1 MSGRGAYYKA
11 KYGGGRGGGGRG
23 GTGRDEVRE
32 QTVFTAGASRRSAD
46 ATALMELLRR
56 IDGKQYGAYKDLY
69 DTVYHVSTPVTH
81 SIEVVH
87 VQSDPFAPPSR
98 LVVRVP
104 LSVTSFPPELHS
116 NSIRTIALCDFLQR
130 SFVSTI
136 RSMHADFREG
146 GNGWGGAKGGNI
158 KMDEP
163 GQHVLQRSGVQ
174 INAIDRCLEIRF
186 QLGLPA
192 SGRSIE
198 GRWCAQLMFETV
210 PLLISKSLL
219 YSALDGTTVLAHV
232 LSVEDQSALRSM
244 LETQGLVAF
253 VKNGS
258 ILARRSGA
266 SDLPLGSS
274 SAMRHFSSPPSMQVS
289 FFLPNSG
296 RIDGMGIKKGVTL
309 ICGGGF
315 HGKSTLLG
323 ALEVGIYNHIPG
335 DGREFVCVD
344 ESAVKIRAEDGRS
357 VTDLNISPFINNLP
371 LGQPTNSFNTACASG
386 STSQSANILEML
398 EMGSRALLLDEDTCA
413 TNFMFRDAMMAQ
425 LVAGDKEPITPFLA
439 RVRELWVSWGVSTI
453 MVVGG
458 CGAFFAVADS
468 VIMMD
473 TFEARDVS
481 HQARAICDHE
491 SFTGGLSSLGT
502 GIDLHFVK
510 TFSSSDRRCFV
521 PASLEPPKGEQL
533 RAKDIGKIQIGKD
546 SQDADGNANFLDL
559 TGLEQIVE
567 LGQTRAIS
575 EALVTLARN
584 SGISVSIVD
593 AISELLAR
601 ASQNG
606 LDDLVNGRSRS
617 LGDLSSMRKFELAG
631 AVNRWRHLKIIK

>member
-11 KYGGGRGGGGRG
+11 KYGGGRGGRG
-23 GTGRDEVRE
+23 GRDEVSRE
-32 QTVFTAGASRRSAD
+32 HVFHGASRSSAD
-46 ATALMELLRR
+46 ATALMEILRR

-81 SIEVVH
+81 SLEVVH

-98 LVVRVP
+98 IVVRVP
-104 LSVTSFPPELHS
+104 LGVTAFPPELHS

-136 RSMHADFREG
+136 RSMHADVKEG
-146 GNGWGGAKGGNI
+146 GSGWGGAKGGNI

-174 INAIDRCLEIRF
+174 INANERCLEIRF

-219 YSALDGTTVLAHV
+219 YSALDGPTVLAHV

-253 VKNGS
+253 VKNGA
-258 ILARRSGA
+258 ILPRRSGA

-274 SAMRHFSSPPSMQVS
+274 SAMRQFSSPPSMQTS
-289 FFLPNSG
+289 FVLPNSG
-296 RIDGMGIKKGVTL
+296 RIDGMGIRKGVTL

-413 TNFMFRDAMMAQ
+413 TNFMFRDAMMTQ

-468 VIMMD
+468 VIVMD

-491 SFTGGLSSLGT
+491 SFAGGLPSLGT
-502 GIDLHFVK
+502 GTDVHFVK
-510 TFSSSDRRCFV
+510 TFSSAERRCFV

-546 SQDADGNANFLDL
+546 PQDADGNANFLDL

-575 EALVTLARN
+575 EAFQTLSRLGAAL
-584 SGISVSIVD
+584 SMVD
-593 AISELLAR
+593 ALSELLAR
-601 ASQNG
+601 ATQNG
-606 LDDLVNGRSRS
+606 LDELVNGRSRS

-631 AVNRWRHLKIIK
+631 AINRWRHLKIIK